1 MSYDELERAW
11 RSPRN
16 QPTTE
21 KLADDRQRFAE
32 ELGRRRRG
40 AKVFL
45 IVVFGALSL
54 LTLRLFGA
62 LVWPEAGREI
72 DVTREWASLVFLAL
86 PWVGAVLLARR
97 LVQHEREHGDPERSL
112 AASVRALLDEAQVSR
127 ARLRV
132 VAALHAAVLVLLPL
146 VVWQLRAV
154 GKAGDEI
161 LWPAFVG
168 WPLIAGAILVG
179 MWWHD
184 RRTLGP
190 RQRQLEQLQRDY
202 ETLP

>member
-1 MSYDELERAW
+1 MNYDELEQAW

-16 QPTTE
+16 QPTATE
-21 KLADDRQRFAE
+21 IAADRQRFAT

-45 IVVFGALSL
+45 SVVFGALSVITARL
-54 LTLRLFGA
+54 LWSLF
-62 LVWPEAGREI
+62 WPEASGRF
-72 DVTREWASLVFLAL
+72 DFAQEWAALVFLAL
-86 PWVGAVLLARR
+86 PWVAAALLARR
-97 LVQHEREHGDPERSL
+97 VLRHEREHRDPERSL
-112 AASVRALLDEAQVSR
+112 AASVRALLDETQVSR
-127 ARLRV
+127 TRLRV
-132 VAALHAAVLVLLPL
+132 VATLHGVLLIVLPL

-168 WPLIAGAILVG
+168 WPLIAAAILSA

-184 RRTLGP
+184 RRALAP
-190 RQRQLEQLQRDY
+190 RQRQLEELVREY